1 MCLEGLLSSLRMDA
15 VVGHKM
21 RVKEGEGCVQDPTG
35 ISEISKLEPRL
46 YASQPR
52 STVREAEDQRIRE
65 VN

>member
-21 RVKEGEGCVQDPTG
+21 RVKERGVQDPTG

-52 STVREAEDQRIRE
+52 STMREAEDQRIRE